1 MFAAAAV
8 ATAVEPTAAAQQNN
22 YRTRKLHCR
31 VFDEPDDDDAAVDI
45 VAVHIGQLV
54 AVIRVIVVVISIIR
68 LAIVVIVIHVEA
80 ATVIRVIVEI
90 LLENSIRA
98 DLSASARGRWI

>member
-22 YRTRKLHCR
+22 YRTRKLHSR

-45 VAVHIGQLV
+45 VAVGIAADTADFLDGAVGTVDGEPLV
-54 AVIRVIVVVISIIR
+54 DSGDAAAGAESTAVAA
-68 LAIVVIVIHVEA
+68 LEA
-80 ATVIRVIVEI
+80 GPIAC
-90 LLENSIRA
+90 
-98 DLSASARGRWI
+98 D